1 MKFGRFKPD
10 EEETEHIAGFR
21 FGAVDVVHYWFHFAN
36 GYTASVI
43 QGGGYTYGGEQGL
56 WELAVL
62 KDGEI
67 DYDNPVTAET
77 GGTLGYLDDSEVAEK
92 LEAIEALPTWHKRKR
107 KKRR

>member
-10 EEETEHIAGFR
+10 EEETEHIAGFH

-62 KDGEI
+62 RDEAI
-67 DYDNPVTAET
+67 DYDNPET
-77 GGTLGYLDDSEVAEK
+77 GGSLGYLDDSEVAEK

>member
-1 MKFGRFKPD
+1 MKFGRFKPN
-10 EEETEHIAGFR
+10 EEETEHIVGFR
-21 FGAVDVVHYWFHFAN
+21 FGAVDVVHYWFYFAN

-67 DYDNPVTAET
+67 DYDNHVTAET

-92 LEAIEALPTWHKRKR
+92 LEAIEALPAWHKR
-107 KKRR
+107 KKRRHA